1 MNDMEIKNLK
11 EAADR
16 IKKAV
21 KNKEKII
28 IYGDSDLDGV
38 TSVIIAKEAIKNLG
52 GEIQAIYFP
61 SRETEGYGIS
71 ETGLDFLKKFSPAL
85 LVALDCGV
93 SNFQEVKMAKKFG
106 LEVIII
112 DHHEILDELPQVKII
127 VDPKQKEDKY
137 PFKGFAACGLAFKLA
152 EELLGKKMTENLRK
166 DLIELAAL
174 GTIADMMPRE
184 EDNKIFI
191 LEGLKSLEK
200 SWRPGIKIFL
210 DSLGDDLKLD
220 QKVQKLISVLNARDV
235 ENNLPAS
242 FRLLTL
248 SSPDETKKLLEKLIE
263 KSEEKKEKT
272 EMVFEEA
279 EGRILGKE
287 EKIIFEGDK
296 DWDYSLISIVASLL
310 VNKHQKPTFIF
321 KKGVKESQGTVR
333 MPKNTNAVLLMKKC
347 QKLLLTYGGH
357 PMAAGF
363 RIKNE
368 NLAEFKKCLIKEY
381 QER

>member
-1 MNDMEIKNLK
+1 MVIKNLK
-11 EAADR
+11 EAAER

-21 KNKEKII
+21 KNKGKII

-52 GEIQAIYFP
+52 GKIQAIYFP

-71 ETGLDFLKKFSPAL
+71 ETGLNILKKYSPAL
-85 LVALDCGV
+85 LVALDCGI
-93 SNFQEVKMAKKFG
+93 SNFQEVKTAKKLG

-112 DHHEILDELPQVKII
+112 DHHEILDKLPDVKII
-127 VDPKQKEDKY
+127 VDPKQKGDKY
-137 PFKGFAACGLAFKLA
+137 PFKQFAACGLAFLLA
-152 EELLGKKMTENLRK
+152 SALLGKKMTENLRK
-166 DLIELAAL
+166 DLMELAAL

-191 LEGLKSLEK
+191 LEGLKSLEN

-210 DSLGDDLKLD
+210 DSLGDDLRLD

-235 ENNLPAS
+235 EDNLPAS

-248 SSPDETKKLLEKLIE
+248 SSADETKKLLEKLIE
-263 KSEEKKEKT
+263 KSEEKKDRT
-272 EMVFEEA
+272 QAVFNEA
-279 EGRILGKE
+279 EERLSGKE
-287 EKIIFEGDK
+287 EKIIFEGDSK
-296 DWDYSLISIVASLL
+296 WDYSLISIVASIL
-310 VNKHQKPTFIF
+310 VNKYQKPTFIF
-321 KKGVKESQGTVR
+321 KKGDKESQGTVR
-333 MPKNTNAVLLMKKC
+333 MPKNTNAVLLMKRC

-357 PMAAGF
+357 PVAAGF

-368 NLAEFKKCLIKEY
+368 NLAEFKKCLIKNFKP
-381 QER
+381 

>member
-1 MNDMEIKNLK
+1 MEIKNLK
-11 EAADR
+11 EAAER

-52 GEIQAIYFP
+52 GKIQAIYFP
-61 SRETEGYGIS
+61 NRETEGYGIS
-71 ETGLDFLKKFSPAL
+71 ETGLNLLKKFSPAL
-85 LVALDCGV
+85 LVVLDCGI
-93 SNFQEVKMAKKFG
+93 SNFQEAKLAKKFG
-106 LEVIII
+106 LEVIIV
-112 DHHEILDELPQVKII
+112 DHHEILDKLPAVKII
-127 VDPKQKEDKY
+127 VDPKQKGDKY
-137 PFKGFAACGLAFKLA
+137 PFKEFAACGLTFKLA

-166 DLIELAAL
+166 DLTELVAL

-184 EDNKIFI
+184 DDNRIFI
-191 LEGLKSLEK
+191 LEGLSSLEK

-210 DSLGDDLKLD
+210 DSLGDDLRLD

-248 SSPDETKKLLEKLIE
+248 STEDETKKLLEKLIE
-263 KSEEKKEKT
+263 RSEEKKARTEK
-272 EMVFEEA
+272 VLEEA
-279 EGRILGKE
+279 EGKLSGKE

-296 DWDYSLISIVASLL
+296 DWDYSLISVVASLL
-310 VNKHQKPTFIF
+310 VNKHQKPVFIF
-321 KKGVKESQGTVR
+321 KKLDRESQGTVR
-333 MPKNTNAVLLMKKC
+333 MPKNTNAVSLMKQCK
-347 QKLLLTYGGH
+347 KLLITYGGH

-363 RIKNE
+363 RLKNE

-381 QER
+381 NIKR

>member
-1 MNDMEIKNLK
+1 MVIKNLK
-11 EAADR
+11 EAAER

-21 KNKEKII
+21 KNKGKII

-52 GEIQAIYFP
+52 GKIQAIYFP

-71 ETGLDFLKKFSPAL
+71 ETGLNILKKYSPAL
-85 LVALDCGV
+85 LVALDCGI
-93 SNFQEVKMAKKFG
+93 SNFQEVKTAKKLG

-112 DHHEILDELPQVKII
+112 DHHEILDKLPDVKII
-127 VDPKQKEDKY
+127 VDPKQKGDKY
-137 PFKGFAACGLAFKLA
+137 PFKQFAACGLAFLLA
-152 EELLGKKMTENLRK
+152 SALLGKKMTENLRK
-166 DLIELAAL
+166 DLMELAAL

-191 LEGLKSLEK
+191 LEGLKSLEN

-210 DSLGDDLKLD
+210 DSLGDDLRLD

-235 ENNLPAS
+235 EDNLPAS

-248 SSPDETKKLLEKLIE
+248 SSADETKKLLEKLIE
-263 KSEEKKEKT
+263 KSEEKKDRT
-272 EMVFEEA
+272 QAVFNEA
-279 EGRILGKE
+279 EERLSGKE
-287 EKIIFEGDK
+287 EKIIFEGDSK
-296 DWDYSLISIVASLL
+296 WDYSLISIVASIL
-310 VNKHQKPTFIF
+310 VNKYQKPTFIF
-321 KKGVKESQGTVR
+321 KKGDKESQGTVR
-333 MPKNTNAVLLMKKC
+333 MPKNTNAVLLMKRC

-357 PMAAGF
+357 PVAAGF

-368 NLAEFKKCLIKEY
+368 NLEEFKKCLIKNFK
-381 QER
+381 RR

>member
-1 MNDMEIKNLK
+1 MVIKNLK

-38 TSVIIAKEAIKNLG
+38 TSVIITKEAVKNLG
-52 GEIQAIYFP
+52 GLIQAIYFP
-61 SRETEGYGIS
+61 NRETEGYGLS
-71 ETGLDFLKKFSPAL
+71 QTGLNFLKKFSPAL
-85 LVALDCGV
+85 LVVLDCGI
-93 SNFQEVKMAKKFG
+93 SNFKEVKIAKKFG
-106 LEVIII
+106 LEVIIV
-112 DHHEILDELPQVKII
+112 DHHEILDKLPDVKII

-137 PFKGFAACGLAFKLA
+137 PFKQFAACGLAFRLA
-152 EELLGKKMTENLRK
+152 EAILGKKMTENLRK

-184 EDNKIFI
+184 DDNAVFI

-210 DSLGDDLKLD
+210 DSLGDSLRLD

-248 SSPDETKKLLEKLIE
+248 SSEDETKKLLEKLIE
-263 KSEEKKEKT
+263 KSDEKKART
-272 EMVFEEA
+272 EMVLQEA
-279 EGRILGKE
+279 EDRLLGKE
-287 EKIIFEGDK
+287 EKIIFEGSES
-296 DWDYSLISIVASLL
+296 WDYGLISTVASLL
-310 VNKHQKPTFIF
+310 VNRHQKPTFIF
-321 KKGVKESQGTVR
+321 KKGAKESQGTVR
-333 MPKNTNAVLLMKKC
+333 MPKHTNAVSLMKQCK
-347 QKLLLTYGGH
+347 KLLLTYGGH

-368 NLAEFKKCLIKEY
+368 NLKEFKKCLIKNY
-381 QER
+381 QSR

>member
-1 MNDMEIKNLK
+1 MAEIKNLK
-11 EAADR
+11 KAAER

-21 KNKEKII
+21 KSKEKII

-52 GEIQAIYFP
+52 GEISTIYFP
-61 SRETEGYGIS
+61 NRESEGYGIS
-71 ETGLDFLKKFSPAL
+71 ETGLNSLKKFSPAL
-85 LVALDCGV
+85 LVVLDCGI
-93 SNFQEVKMAKKFG
+93 SNFQEVKTAKKLGF
-106 LEVIII
+106 EVIVI
-112 DHHEILDELPQVKII
+112 DHHEVLDKLPEVKII
-127 VDPKQKEDKY
+127 VDPKQKEDSY
-137 PFKGFAACGLAFKLA
+137 PFKELAACGLAFKLA
-152 EELLGKKMTENLRK
+152 EQLLGKKMTENLRK

-191 LEGLKSLEK
+191 LEGLRSLEK

-210 DSLGDDLKLD
+210 DSLGDDLRLD

-248 SSPDETKKLLEKLIE
+248 SSTDETKKLLEKLIE

-272 EMVFEEA
+272 EAVFEEVELRLSKK
-279 EGRILGKE
+279 EG
-287 EKIIFEGDK
+287 KIIFEGAEN
-296 DWDYSLISIVASLL
+296 WDYSLISVVASLL
-310 VNKHQKPTFIF
+310 VNKHQKPAFVF
-321 KKGVKESQGTVR
+321 KQGDKESQGTVR
-333 MPKNTNAVLLMKKC
+333 MPKNTNAVSMMKNC

-357 PMAAGF
+357 PAAAGF

-368 NLAEFKKCLIKEY
+368 NLEEFKKCLIKNY
-381 QER
+381 NK